1 MYRLYIMYIMPVLI
15 CIIHHEGRTAMTID
29 FLHRNC
35 DNKKNVLIS
44 FELRTAVSF
53 FSFKKGFSLLLTA
66 RRVCRQSKVPLQNA
80 ALAKH
85 RLSGWTFSDVR
96 CLTILTLSYAARCC
110 IKLKYPLSHLRFS
123 VFLEVVCGPML
134 NRFILQSL
142 TNICK
147 NTSSGSCGA
156 NVFVSHTG
164 LPHCLDS
171 RWHLKSLRKLCDF
184 QKKLFVVGPLF
195 HQNNKIV
202 SWGRFLRD
210 FERTCQMK

>member
-1 MYRLYIMYIMPVLI
+1 MYIMPVLI
-15 CIIHHEGRTAMTID
+15 CIIDHEGRTEMTID
-29 FLHRNC
+29 FLYRYRNYG
-35 DNKKNVLIS
+35 NKKKVLIS

-53 FSFKKGFSLLLTA
+53 FSFKMGFSLLLTA

-85 RLSGWTFSDVR
+85 RLSGWTFPDLR
-96 CLTILTLSYAARCC
+96 RLTLSYAARCC

-123 VFLEVVCGPML
+123 VFVEVVCGPIL

-156 NVFVSHTG
+156 TVFMSHTE
-164 LPHCLDS
+164 LPHCLGS
-171 RWHLKSLRKLCDF
+171 QWHLKSLRKFCDF
-184 QKKLFVVGPLF
+184 QKSCLSFWNFVSPKQ
-195 HQNNKIV
+195 QNSI
-202 SWGRFLRD
+202 LRSL
-210 FERTCQMK
+210 FERTCPMK